1 MKKYAYTAGSL
12 YDVWTDPDNP
22 LYKKINLLG
31 TAWCQ
36 DWPSASTFLPPIV
49 GTGCRLQHR
58 QLLGAGGRRRDRR
71 GSRTLPVD
79 EQADA
84 WGALEQTVMTDYQP
98 VINTGYYQNIF
109 GFGSD
114 IGGVANDTSVG
125 GAPDY
130 RTIYIK

>member
-1 MKKYAYTAGSL
+1 M
-12 YDVWTDPDNP
+12 WTDPDNK

-36 DWPSASTFLPPIV
+36 DWPSAATFLPVIV
-49 GTGCRLQHR
+49 GSDPEPGPYNTGKFSDP
-58 QLLGAGGRRRDRR
+58 GVDDKIAEIK
-71 GSRTLPVD
+71 TLPVD

-84 WGALEQTVMTDYQP
+84 WGELEQTVMTDFQP

-109 GFGSD
+109 GIGSD
-114 IGGVANDTSVG
+114 IGGFANDTSVG